1 MVVCEQLRV
10 RFPPKAS
17 QLFPD
22 GQFALVTSCRSLEPV
37 IPRQKTRGGKG
48 HVHWR
53 YDCECAGK
61 KYLTY
66 SIFEASLGPFR

>member
-22 GQFALVTSCRSLEPV
+22 GQFALVASCRSLEPV
-37 IPRQKTRGGKG
+37 IPRQKTRGGGVPPK
-48 HVHWR
+48 
-53 YDCECAGK
+53 AM
-61 KYLTY
+61 
-66 SIFEASLGPFR
+66 SIGMIVNVPERNTLPILSLKPP

>member
-22 GQFALVTSCRSLEPV
+22 GQKPLLQAAEVLN
-37 IPRQKTRGGKG
+37 Q
-48 HVHWR
+48 
-53 YDCECAGK
+53 
-61 KYLTY
+61 
-66 SIFEASLGPFR
+66 

>member
-22 GQFALVTSCRSLEPV
+22 GQFALVASCRSLEPV
-37 IPRQKTRGGKG
+37 IPRQKTRGGG
-48 HVHWR
+48 
-53 YDCECAGK
+53 GG
-61 KYLTY
+61 T
-66 SIFEASLGPFR
+66 S

>member
-22 GQFALVTSCRSLEPV
+22 GQFALVASCRSLEPV
-37 IPRQKTRGGKG
+37 IPRQKTGGGVK
-48 HVHWR
+48 
-53 YDCECAGK
+53 AM
-61 KYLTY
+61 
-66 SIFEASLGPFR
+66 SIGMIVNVPERNTLPILSLKPP

>member
-22 GQFALVTSCRSLEPV
+22 GQFALVASCRSLEPV
-37 IPRQKTRGGKG
+37 IPRQKTRGGVPPK
-48 HVHWR
+48 
-53 YDCECAGK
+53 AM
-61 KYLTY
+61 
-66 SIFEASLGPFR
+66 SIGMIVNVPERNILPILSLKPP